1 MIVTRTSTAL
11 LVALLIVS
19 VPVFA
24 ARRPTIDTT
33 PPTVSIIAPAADAT
47 VSGSQI
53 AVSALAWDNKGVS
66 GVQFLVDGSWL
77 GSEDRYSPWGT
88 TWNTT
93 TTTNGQH
100 MLQARAR
107 DAAGNIGMSAA
118 VYVTVSNNAPP
129 PTSNWILT
137 WSDEF
142 DGTSLDTVKWITTYP
157 DGYRTNNDELE
168 WYMDDAEYHV
178 VSNGTL
184 KLVAKN
190 VQTNSGYPY
199 TSGMICSYEKFQQAY
214 GRFETR
220 MKLPAGRGLWPAFW
234 LVPYPLQWPPE
245 IDVMENLGN
254 DTHTIY
260 MTNHYSANYP
270 YGGEPY
276 GGSEGISYYGPYGG
290 EPYGGSEGIS
300 YYGLDYSA
308 GFHTFA
314 VEWDSSKI
322 VWFVDGVA
330 RFSTTNKV
338 PLVGYGIDGM
348 YLILNL
354 AVGGSWP
361 GAPDASTVFPATL
374 EIDYVRVY
382 TK

>member
-1 MIVTRTSTAL
+1 MKEKEQCMKVIRISTAFFVAF
-11 LVALLIVS
+11 LVVS
-19 VPVFA
+19 VPMFA
-24 ARRPTIDTT
+24 AKKPGVDRT
-33 PPTVSIIAPAADAT
+33 PPKVSITSPIANAT

-53 AVSALAWDNKGVS
+53 TVSAIGSDNRGVS
-66 GVQFLVDGSWL
+66 GVQFLLDGSWL
-77 GSEDRYSPWGT
+77 GLEDTNYPWGT
-88 TWNTT
+88 TWDTT
-93 TTTNGQH
+93 ATASGQH

-107 DAAGNIGMSAA
+107 DAAGNVGLSAA

-129 PTSNWILT
+129 PPPAGNWILG

-142 DGTSLDTVKWITTYP
+142 DGTSLDTAKWITTYP
-157 DGYRTNNDELE
+157 FGYRTNNDELE
-168 WYMDDAEYHV
+168 WYVDGADYHV

-184 KLVAKN
+184 KLVARK
-190 VQTNSGYPY
+190 VQSHSGYPY
-199 TSGMICSYEKFQQAY
+199 SSGMICSYGKFHQAY
-214 GRFETR
+214 GKFEAR
-220 MKLPAGRGLWPAFW
+220 MKLPKGRGLWPAFW
-234 LVPYPLQWPPE
+234 LCAYPSQWPPE
-245 IDVMENLGN
+245 IDVIENLGQ

-260 MTNHYSANYP
+260 LTNHYSANYP

-276 GGSEGISYYGPYGG
+276 GGSEEISYYGP
-290 EPYGGSEGIS
+290 
-300 YYGLDYSA
+300 DYSA

-314 VEWDSSKI
+314 VEWDASKI
-322 VWFVDGVA
+322 VWSIDGIA

-348 YLILNL
+348 YAIMNL

-361 GAPDASTVFPATL
+361 GAPDASTVFPAAL